1 MIDFRYHLISI
12 IAVLLALS
20 IGIVTGS
27 GFLGGRL
34 LQEVRSAARRVADRN
49 QTLRLES
56 SEVRERAEA
65 AEAALEALE
74 PGLLDGALL
83 ARTIVMLEFEGADE
97 DAAGQVRAAVER
109 AGGQIA
115 GVIRFQEGLSLE
127 DEASRAELAALVDGA
142 GAAPPDLRLALADA
156 LGRALNEAGAP
167 RDSGDQAGLE
177 NLLTGL
183 ESTGLVV
190 TENLPAIFPS
200 GTDFVVAGGAA
211 VPEPAWPAADFAVTM
226 TERLAEREGRVV
238 VVEPTQS
245 TWDMTGAVR
254 RNGATQ
260 AVVWTVD
267 NSDTVL
273 GRVAS
278 VLVLER
284 AGNRPA
290 NHYGT
295 QPGASAVVP
304 GPEP

>member
-49 QTLRLES
+49 QTLRLENA
-56 SEVRERAEA
+56 EVTERAEA
-65 AEAALEALE
+65 AETALEALE
-74 PGLLDGALL
+74 PGLLDGALV
-83 ARTIVMLEFEGADE
+83 ARRVMMLEFEGAD
-97 DAAGQVRAAVER
+97 DDSTVQVRAAVER
-109 AGGQIA
+109 AGGQVTGI
-115 GVIRFQEGLSLE
+115 VRFQESLTLE
-127 DEASRAELAALVDGA
+127 DETARAELAALLDRA
-142 GAAPPDLRLALADA
+142 EETAPDLQLALADT
-156 LGRALNEAGAP
+156 LGRALNQAASA
-167 RDSGDQAGLE
+167 RDAGDQAELQD
-177 NLLTGL
+177 LLTGL
-183 ESTGLVV
+183 ESTGLLV
-190 TENLPAIFPS
+190 TEDLPVILAS
-200 GTDFVVAGGAA
+200 GTDFVVAGGA
-211 VPEPAWPAADFAVTM
+211 VPEPAWPVADFTVTM
-226 TERLAEREGRVV
+226 AQRLAGREGGVA

-245 TWDMTGAVR
+245 TWDLAGAVR

-260 AVVWTVD
+260 TVVWTVD

-284 AGNRPA
+284 AESRPA

>member
-20 IGIVTGS
+20 TGIVIGS

-49 QTLRLES
+49 QTLRLENA
-56 SEVRERAEA
+56 EVTDRAEA

-74 PGLLDGALL
+74 PGLLEGALGD
-83 ARTIVMLEFEGADE
+83 RRVVMLEFEGADQ
-97 DAAGQVRAAVER
+97 AAGQVRAAMER
-109 AGGQIA
+109 AGGQIV

-127 DEASRAELAALVDGA
+127 EESTRTEIGALLEVDRRRA
-142 GAAPPDLRLALADA
+142 GALQQSLADV
-156 LGRALNEAGAP
+156 LGRALNEAEAA
-167 RDSGDQAGLE
+167 RDPGDQAGLE
-177 NLLTGL
+177 DLLTSL
-183 ESTGLVV
+183 EDTGLVV
-190 TENLPAIFPS
+190 AEDLPVVFPS
-200 GTDFVVAGGAA
+200 DTDFVVAGGA
-211 VPEPAWPAADFAVTM
+211 VPEPTWPVADFAVTM
-226 TERLAEREGRVV
+226 AERLAEHEGGVV

-245 TWDMTGAVR
+245 TWDMAGAVR
-254 RNGATQ
+254 RNGATE

-273 GRVAS
+273 GRLAS
-278 VLVLER
+278 VLVLGR
-284 AGNRPA
+284 AGSRPA
-290 NHYGT
+290 DHYGT

>member
-49 QTLRLES
+49 QTLLLENA
-56 SEVRERAEA
+56 EVTDRAEA

-74 PGLLDGALL
+74 PGLLDGALV
-83 ARTIVMLEFEGADE
+83 ARRVAMLQFEGADE
-97 DAAGQVRAAVER
+97 DAAGQVSAAVER
-109 AGGQIA
+109 AGGQIV
-115 GVIRFQEGLSLE
+115 GVIRFQDGLSLE
-127 DEASRAELAALVDGA
+127 DEALRAELAALLGDAGGA
-142 GAAPPDLRLALADA
+142 PSDLRLTLADA
-156 LGRALNEAGAP
+156 LGRALNEAAAA
-167 RDSGDQAGLE
+167 RESGDQAGLE
-177 NLLTGL
+177 KLLTGL
-183 ESTGLVV
+183 EDTGLVV
-190 TENLPAIFPS
+190 TENLPVILPS
-200 GTDFVVAGGAA
+200 GTDFVVAGGA
-211 VPEPAWPAADFAVTM
+211 VPEPAWPVADFAVTM
-226 TERLAEREGRVV
+226 AQRLAEREGGVV

-245 TWDMTGAVR
+245 TWDVTGAVR
-254 RNGATQ
+254 RDAATQ

-278 VLVLER
+278 ILVLER
-284 AGNRPA
+284 SGSRPA
-290 NHYGT
+290 GHYGT

>member
-34 LQEVRSAARRVADRN
+34 LQEVRDAARRVADRN
-49 QTLRLES
+49 QTLRLENA
-56 SEVRERAEA
+56 EVAERAEA

-74 PGLLDGALL
+74 PGLLDGALV
-83 ARTIVMLEFEGADE
+83 ARRIVMLEFEGADE
-97 DAAGQVRAAVER
+97 NAAGQVRAAVER
-109 AGGQIA
+109 AGGQIV
-115 GVIRFQEGLSLE
+115 GVIRFQEDLSLE
-127 DEASRAELAALVDGA
+127 EEGSRSELAALLDGA
-142 GAAPPDLRLALADA
+142 GPAAADLRLALADT
-156 LGRALNEAGAP
+156 LGRTLNEAAAV
-167 RDSGDQAGLE
+167 RDPGEQAGIENLVTGLE
-177 NLLTGL
+177 N
-183 ESTGLVV
+183 TGLVV
-190 TENLPAIFPS
+190 TEDLPVSFPS
-200 GTDFVVAGGAA
+200 GTDFVVGGGAI
-211 VPEPAWPAADFAVTM
+211 PEPAWPVADFTVTM
-226 TERLAEREGRVV
+226 TERLAEREGGVV

-245 TWDMTGAVR
+245 TWDMAGAVR

-260 AVVWTVD
+260 AAVWTVD
-267 NSDTVL
+267 NSDTIL

-284 AGNRPA
+284 AGNRPTD
-290 NHYGT
+290 HYGT

>member
-49 QTLRLES
+49 RTLLLENA
-56 SEVRERAEA
+56 EVTDRAEA

-74 PGLLDGALL
+74 PGLLDGALV
-83 ARTIVMLEFEGADE
+83 ARRVAMLQFEGADE

-109 AGGQIA
+109 AGGQIV

-127 DEASRAELAALVDGA
+127 DEAQRAELAALLGDAGGA
-142 GAAPPDLRLALADA
+142 PSDLRLTLADA
-156 LGRALNEAGAP
+156 LGRALNEAAAA
-167 RDSGDQAGLE
+167 RESGDQAGLE
-177 NLLTGL
+177 DLLTGL
-183 ESTGLVV
+183 EDTGLVV
-190 TENLPAIFPS
+190 TENLPVTFPS
-200 GTDFVVAGGAA
+200 GTDFVVAGGA
-211 VPEPAWPAADFAVTM
+211 VPEPAWPVADFAVT
-226 TERLAEREGRVV
+226 TAERLAERDGGVV

-245 TWDMTGAVR
+245 TWDMAGAVR

-284 AGNRPA
+284 AGSRPA

-295 QPGASAVVP
+295 RPGASAVVP

>member
-20 IGIVTGS
+20 TGIVIGS

-49 QTLRLES
+49 QTLRLENA
-56 SEVRERAEA
+56 EVTDRAEA

-74 PGLLDGALL
+74 PGLLEGALGD
-83 ARTIVMLEFEGADE
+83 RRVVMLEFEGAD
-97 DAAGQVRAAVER
+97 DQAAGQVRAAMER
-109 AGGQIA
+109 AGGQIV

-127 DEASRAELAALVDGA
+127 EESTRTEIGALLEGA
-142 GAAPPDLRLALADA
+142 GESPADLQLSLADV
-156 LGRALNEAGAP
+156 LGRALNEAEAAQDP
-167 RDSGDQAGLE
+167 GDQAGLE
-177 NLLTGL
+177 DLLTSL
-183 ESTGLVV
+183 EDTGLVV
-190 TENLPAIFPS
+190 AEDLPVVFPS
-200 GTDFVVAGGAA
+200 DTDFVVAGGA
-211 VPEPAWPAADFAVTM
+211 VPEPAWPVADFAVTM
-226 TERLAEREGRVV
+226 AERLAEHEGGVV

-245 TWDMTGAVR
+245 TWDMAGAVR
-254 RNGATQ
+254 RNGATE

-273 GRVAS
+273 GRLAS
-278 VLVLER
+278 VLVLGR
-284 AGNRPA
+284 AGSRPA
-290 NHYGT
+290 DHYGT

>member
-49 QTLRLES
+49 RTLLLENA
-56 SEVRERAEA
+56 EVTDRAEA

-74 PGLLDGALL
+74 PGLLDGALV
-83 ARTIVMLEFEGADE
+83 ARRVAMLQFEGADE

-109 AGGQIA
+109 AGGQIV

-127 DEASRAELAALVDGA
+127 DEALRAELAALLGVAGGA
-142 GAAPPDLRLALADA
+142 PSDLRLTLADA
-156 LGRALNEAGAP
+156 LGRALNEAAAA
-167 RDSGDQAGLE
+167 RESGDQAGLE
-177 NLLTGL
+177 DLLTGL
-183 ESTGLVV
+183 DDTGLVV
-190 TENLPAIFPS
+190 TEDLPVIFPS
-200 GTDFVVAGGAA
+200 GTDFVVAGGA
-211 VPEPAWPAADFAVTM
+211 VPEPAWPVADFAVTM
-226 TERLAEREGRVV
+226 AERLAEREGGMV

-245 TWDMTGAVR
+245 TWDVTGAVR
-254 RNGATQ
+254 RDGATQ

-278 VLVLER
+278 ILVLER
-284 AGNRPA
+284 SGNRPA
-290 NHYGT
+290 GHYGT

>member
-49 QTLRLES
+49 RTLLLENA
-56 SEVRERAEA
+56 EVTDRAEA

-74 PGLLDGALL
+74 PGLLDGALV
-83 ARTIVMLEFEGADE
+83 ARRVALLQFEGADE

-109 AGGQIA
+109 AGGQIV

-127 DEASRAELAALVDGA
+127 DEAQRAELAALLGDAGGA
-142 GAAPPDLRLALADA
+142 PSDLRLTLADA
-156 LGRALNEAGAP
+156 LGRALNEAAAAA
-167 RDSGDQAGLE
+167 RQSGDQSGLE
-177 NLLTGL
+177 DLLTGL
-183 ESTGLVV
+183 EDTGLVV
-190 TENLPAIFPS
+190 SENLPVIFPS
-200 GTDFVVAGGAA
+200 GTDFVVAGGA
-211 VPEPAWPAADFAVTM
+211 VPEPAWPVADFAVTM
-226 TERLAEREGRVV
+226 TERLAEREGGVV

-245 TWDMTGAVR
+245 TWDVAGAVR
-254 RNGATQ
+254 RDGATQ

-278 VLVLER
+278 ILVLER
-284 AGNRPA
+284 AGSRPA
-290 NHYGT
+290 GHYGT

>member
-49 QTLRLES
+49 QTLLLENA
-56 SEVRERAEA
+56 EVTDRAEA

-74 PGLLDGALL
+74 PGLLDGALV
-83 ARTIVMLEFEGADE
+83 ARRVVMLEFEGADE
-97 DAAGQVRAAVER
+97 DAAGQLRAAIER
-109 AGGQIA
+109 AGGQIV
-115 GVIRFQEGLSLE
+115 GIIRFQERLSLE
-127 DEASRAELAALVDGA
+127 EEALRAELAALLEDAGGA
-142 GAAPPDLRLALADA
+142 PSDLQLTLADA
-156 LGRALNEAGAP
+156 LGGALNDAAAA
-167 RDSGDQAGLE
+167 RDSGDQTGLDD
-177 NLLTGL
+177 LLTGL
-183 ESTGLVV
+183 EDTGLVV
-190 TENLPAIFPS
+190 TENLPVIFPS
-200 GTDFVVAGGAA
+200 GTDFVVAGGAI
-211 VPEPAWPAADFAVTM
+211 PEPTWPVADFAVTM
-226 TERLAEREGRVV
+226 AQRLAEREGGVV

-245 TWDMTGAVR
+245 TWDMAGAVR
-254 RNGATQ
+254 RDGATQ

-278 VLVLER
+278 ILVLER
-284 AGNRPA
+284 SGNRPA

>member
-49 QTLRLES
+49 QTLRLEN

-83 ARTIVMLEFEGADE
+83 ARTVMMLEFEGADE

-127 DEASRAELAALVDGA
+127 DEASRAELAALLDGA

-156 LGRALNEAGAP
+156 LGRALNEAAAP

-183 ESTGLVV
+183 ENTGLVV
-190 TENLPAIFPS
+190 TENLPIVFPS
-200 GTDFVVAGGAA
+200 GTDFVVAGGA

-226 TERLAEREGRVV
+226 AQRLAEREGGVV

-245 TWDMTGAVR
+245 TWDMAGAVR
-254 RNGATQ
+254 RNGDTQ

-278 VLVLER
+278 VLVIER

>member
-74 PGLLDGALL
+74 PVLLDGALL

-142 GAAPPDLRLALADA
+142 GAAPPDLRQALADA

-183 ESTGLVV
+183 ENSGLVV

-226 TERLAEREGRVV
+226 TARLAEREGRVV